1 MKLQTY
7 TKKVMK
13 RFMNPKNSGI
23 IKNASAVGNN
33 LNDKC
38 GDKMVV
44 YLKIEKNKQNKDIIK
59 DIKFQTLGCPAA
71 ISASDVMCD
80 IVKGKT
86 LEEAEK
92 IKDSN
97 ITKKLGGLP
106 MIKVH
111 CSVLGAR
118 TLKQAIENYRRKNG
132 KFNKNFN

>member
-1 MKLQTY
+1 
-7 TKKVMK
+7 
-13 RFMNPKNSGI
+13 
-23 IKNASAVGNN
+23 
-33 LNDKC
+33 
-38 GDKMVV
+38 
-44 YLKIEKNKQNKDIIK
+44 
-59 DIKFQTLGCPAA
+59 
-71 ISASDVMCD
+71 MCD